1 MANDHAH
8 PPSIEEVFNR
18 KYFTTLDVTQV
29 FWQIPLDEESQK
41 YTGFMFNNQTYVFKR
56 LPFGLKTSSLSFSRA
71 MNLALNDQNLDF
83 LIVYLDDILIAS
95 NTREEHIEH
104 LEFVLTKLR
113 QDSE

>member
-1 MANDHAH
+1 
-8 PPSIEEVFNR
+8 
-18 KYFTTLDVTQV
+18 
-29 FWQIPLDEESQK
+29 
-41 YTGFMFNNQTYVFKR
+41 
-56 LPFGLKTSSLSFSRA
+56 

-113 QDSE
+113 QAGFRINMKKMRVVTTRGFLFGPHLLRNQRCH